1 MDFLFLGYKI
11 TVNGDCS
18 HEIRRWLL
26 LGRKAMTNPEKQR
39 HHFADKSP
47 YSQGYDLSSSHV
59 RMWKLDNKEGRA
71 TKSWC
76 FRIVVLEKT
85 LESPLENKEI
95 KPVNLKGYQHWILF
109 GRTDAKAD
117 ASILWPPDANSWLFG
132 KDPDAGKDWRQK
144 DKRAT
149 EVEIVGWH
157 HRFIGH
163 ELGQTPGD
171 SEGQR
176 RLAHCSPWGHEES
189 DTTWW
194 LNSNNKGLWKPQD
207 Y

>member
-95 KPVNLKGYQHWILF
+95 KPVNLKGNQSWKLF
-109 GRTDAKAD
+109 GRTNAKAE
-117 ASILWPPDANSWLFG
+117 ASILWPPDADSWFIG
-132 KDPDAGKDWRQK
+132 KDPENGQDWRQK
-144 DKRAT
+144 RAT
-149 EVEIVGWH
+149 ENEMVGWYTNSLDMNLDKLW
-157 HRFIGH
+157 
-163 ELGQTPGD
+163 EM
-171 SEGQR
+171 
-176 RLAHCSPWGHEES
+176 ES
-189 DTTWW
+189 DMTWQ
-194 LNSNNKGLWKPQD
+194 LNNNHICIQIYMHRVRGASLVTQG
-207 Y
+207 